1 MPPGKNADTYPG
13 LRPPASFFLLPFSP
27 PSSSNA
33 ITPHASVRNDSLR
46 PSPGKSTIGTGNVTV
61 IFDRRCETRDY
72 FRTGGSVISP
82 RATKCQSSS
91 ISRLAAHRDAWA
103 CSRFPRVNF
112 EGNNSAGCRRRLR
125 HSFFALPPA
134 LFFFFF
140 QPFSFRFFPRKTEG
154 RFPFFPT
161 NFRGTAVGINNTSG
175 IQKFVKPS
183 NPREDYRRVSYKLV
197 TGNRIEDTVI
207 YTEQ

>member
-13 LRPPASFFLLPFSP
+13 LRRPASFFLLSFSP

-61 IFDRRCETRDY
+61 IFGRRCETRDY

-112 EGNNSAGCRRRLR
+112 EGNNSQHVGDGYTIHFSHSLLRSSSSSSNLLVFVFFLEKRREDF
-125 HSFFALPPA
+125 H
-134 LFFFFF
+134 
-140 QPFSFRFFPRKTEG
+140 FFPRIFEEHQLG
-154 RFPFFPT
+154 
-161 NFRGTAVGINNTSG
+161 
-175 IQKFVKPS
+175 
-183 NPREDYRRVSYKLV
+183 
-197 TGNRIEDTVI
+197 
-207 YTEQ
+207 

>member
-61 IFDRRCETRDY
+61 IFGRRCETRDY

-112 EGNNSAGCRRRLR
+112 EGNNSAGCRRRLH

-134 LFFFFF
+134 LFFFFQLLVF
-140 QPFSFRFFPRKTEG
+140 VSFLEKRREDFHFFPRIFEEHQLG
-154 RFPFFPT
+154 
-161 NFRGTAVGINNTSG
+161 
-175 IQKFVKPS
+175 
-183 NPREDYRRVSYKLV
+183 
-197 TGNRIEDTVI
+197 
-207 YTEQ
+207 